1 MSIVVRGGKAF
12 INGQFVE
19 SDILI
24 EEGMISKI
32 GKKLEADER
41 IDATG
46 LLIAPGLIDSHVHLR
61 EPGGEEKEDF
71 KSGSQAAVAGGFTSI
86 MDMPN
91 NPVPTVTKKRLDEK
105 RALAAKK
112 AVCDVYFH
120 FGTTDS
126 NFDEVKKANPRSL
139 KIYMGKT
146 TGELML
152 KEKESLEKHFMQFNK
167 NKPIVIHA
175 SDDSDNEEENL
186 EKTYANEELAR
197 NIAEIH
203 NQRVHLAHVS
213 TSHEVHLFKK
223 YAQATVE
230 VAPHHLFLSS
240 KDGEKLGPLGSV
252 YPPLRSE
259 QKRLTLWNAL
269 ERIDCIATDH
279 APHTIEDKE
288 EGAHGFPGLETSL
301 ALMLDS
307 HNKGLLDI
315 NWAIP
320 RMSENPAR
328 IFDLEGKGKI
338 QEDYEGSLTLIDLK
352 KEWVVQGSEQF
363 TKCRWSP
370 FEGKKLKGRVHSVIY
385 KGKLIFEEG
394 RFY

>member
-1 MSIVVRGGKAF
+1 MSLTIRGGKAF
-12 INGQFVE
+12 INGQFIE
-19 SDILI
+19 YDILI
-24 EEGMISKI
+24 EEGRISKI
-32 GKKLEADER
+32 GKRLEADEQ
-41 IDATG
+41 IDASG
-46 LLIAPGLIDSHVHLR
+46 LLVVPGLIDPHVHLR
-61 EPGGEEKEDF
+61 EPGSEYKEDF
-71 KSGSQAAVAGGFTSI
+71 KTGSQAAVAGGFTSI
-86 MDMPN
+86 IDMPN
-91 NPVPTVTKKRLDEK
+91 NPIPTVTKESLDEK
-105 RALAAKK
+105 RALASKK

-126 NFDEVKKANPRSL
+126 NFEQVKKADPRSL
-139 KIYMGKT
+139 KVYMGKT

-152 KEKESLEKHFMQFNK
+152 KEQESLEKHFAQFDPD
-167 NKPIVIHA
+167 KPIVVHA
-175 SDDSDNEEENL
+175 SVHSKKEQENL
-186 EKTYANEELAR
+186 QHTYENEELIRDLAAR
-197 NIAEIH
+197 YK
-203 NQRVHLAHVS
+203 QRIHLAHVS

-240 KDGEKLGPLGSV
+240 KDGEKLGPFGSV

-288 EGAHGFPGLETSL
+288 DGAHGFPGLETSL

-320 RMSENPAR
+320 RMSEAPAR
-328 IFDLEGKGKI
+328 IFNLEGKGKI
-338 QEDYEGSLTLIDLK
+338 KEGFVGSLTLIDLK

-370 FEGKKLKGRVHSVIY
+370 FEGKKLKGKVHSVIY

-394 RFY
+394 RFF